1 MRRGEERESLG
12 DYGDKISSI
21 RVFGNARA
29 TVYDDSRFRGASGT
43 TDRDVA
49 DLRNWKVVQKPPHT
63 WNNRISAIQIQ

>member
-29 TVYDDSRFRGASGT
+29 TVYDDSRFSGASGT
-43 TDRDVA
+43 TGRDVA

-63 WNNRISAIQIQ
+63 WNNRISAIRVE

>member
-21 RVFGNARA
+21 RVFGHAHA
-29 TVYDDSRFRGASGT
+29 TVYDDSMFRGADAT
-43 TDRDVA
+43 TGRDIA

-63 WNNRISAIQIQ
+63 WNNRISAIRVQ